1 MPDVAILLLMTQLQW
16 LPPAK
21 RAFRPAGGI
30 RAGCRVKINEVV
42 FVPGCLNRNNLFA
55 GLEFS
60 LEFDLGLGL
69 LLGLVSWQLFRDSF
83 AVLLRARTAQL
94 YELVNTS

>member
-21 RAFRPAGGI
+21 RAFRRAGGI
-30 RAGCRVKINEVV
+30 RADCRVKINEVV
-42 FVPGCLNRNNLFA
+42 FDPAILTKIIL
-55 GLEFS
+55 LLDYS

-69 LLGLVSWQLFRDSF
+69 LLGLVSWQFF
-83 AVLLRARTAQL
+83 
-94 YELVNTS
+94 